1 MRTDVMLKIRMLIL
15 LAGILFF
22 IPLRAQERMAK
33 DPLPLF
39 QSDSLLEL
47 ELKADFGRIFPV
59 TDDSTYFLAEITF
72 TDNAGSKRTL
82 EIEVR
87 TRGNTRR
94 QENICHF
101 PPLRLRFPKEGT
113 ENTAFEEQ
121 RAIKLV
127 THCNRAEQFEQNTI
141 AEYLIYR
148 AYNIMTDS
156 SLRVRPARIKYI
168 DAQKETDT
176 LERFAFFIEREK
188 HLAERFHAVDLEPE
202 GARPEKIIA
211 KQACLVDIF
220 QYMIGNT
227 DYSIFKSHNIF
238 LISDPDERGQ
248 SVPVPYDF
256 DWSGLVAAHY
266 AVPHPL
272 MKTESVTE
280 RVYRGLK
287 QEPETVFRT
296 VALYQSKKEEIL
308 QLFENNPWL
317 DNKEKKFASRYLG
330 DFFKMLDHERS
341 VQNEFIKNARAVDE

>member
-1 MRTDVMLKIRMLIL
+1 MLL
-15 LAGILFF
+15 LLTGMTLTATLWS
-22 IPLRAQERMAK
+22 QEK
-33 DPLPLF
+33 KVSPPLPLF
-39 QSDSLLEL
+39 QSDSILRL
-47 ELKADFGRIFPV
+47 ELKADFDRIFPV
-59 TDDSTYFLAEITF
+59 TDDSTYFPAALTF
-72 TDNAGSKRTL
+72 TDNEGNRRIL
-82 EIEVR
+82 DIEVR

-94 QENICHF
+94 QEDICHF

-113 ENTAFEEQ
+113 ENTPFEEQ

-127 THCNRAEQFEQNTI
+127 THCNRAEQFEQNTV

-168 DAQKETDT
+168 DSQKEADT

-211 KQACLVDIF
+211 EQACLVDIF

-227 DYSIFKSHNIF
+227 DYSIYKSHNVF

-287 QEPETVFRT
+287 QEPGTVART
-296 VALYQSKKEEIL
+296 VAMFQSRKDEIL
-308 QLFENNPWL
+308 WLFEDYPWL
-317 DNKEKKFASRYLG
+317 DKKEKKFVSRYLG
-330 DFFKMLDHERS
+330 DFFKMLENERS
-341 VQNEFIKNARAVDE
+341 VQNEFIKNARDVDE